1 MTLRFVIVDDDAG
14 LRRMLKNII
23 GEYRLG
29 TVLGECGDG
38 TTAERLIA
46 DFQPD
51 LALVDL
57 LLPGQDGLTLIDRV
71 GPSVPNTTFIMISQS
86 ESQQMIT
93 QAYERGVSFFIRKP
107 LNVLEVVK
115 VIERVG
121 ESHRL
126 RQAISLISETTARIT
141 GQPAGGAAPLNE
153 AVLRSRIYRSFS
165 DLGILGETGAKTIYQ
180 MVEHI
185 APLLAD
191 GGSDYQL
198 SDIYQ
203 QLSEKTA
210 TDTKTIEQ
218 RVRRT
223 ITKALQHMANLGVE
237 DYNHEKFQTYGT
249 ALFDFKEVRQEMN
262 HIQGK
267 SPYHGK
273 ISVRK
278 FLEGLIYLAQ
288 D

>member
-1 MTLRFVIVDDDAG
+1 MTLRLVIVDDDAG
-14 LRRMLKNII
+14 VRRILKNII
-23 GEYRLG
+23 AEYRLG
-29 TVLGECGDG
+29 TVLGECSDG
-38 TTAERLIA
+38 LSAERVIA

-57 LLPGQDGLTLIDRV
+57 LLPGQDGLTLIDHV
-71 GPSVPNTTFIMISQS
+71 SPSLPNTTFIMISQS

-93 QAYERGVSFFIRKP
+93 KAYERGVSFFIRKP
-107 LNVLEVVK
+107 INVVEVVK
-115 VIERVG
+115 VIERVA
-121 ESHRL
+121 ESQRL
-126 RQAISLISETTARIT
+126 RQALSLISETATRIT
-141 GQPAGGAAPLNE
+141 GPVHGTHGENAENT
-153 AVLRSRIYRSFS
+153 LRSRVYRSFS
-165 DLGILGETGAKTIYQ
+165 DIGILGETGAKTIFQ
-180 MVEHI
+180 MIEHI

-191 GGSDYQL
+191 GTSEYQL
-198 SDIYQ
+198 SDMYQ
-203 QLSEKTA
+203 QISEKTS

-223 ITKALQHMANLGVE
+223 ITKALQNMANLGTE
-237 DYNHEKFQTYGT
+237 DYDNEKFQSYST

-262 HIQGK
+262 YIQGK